1 MTTETVE
8 LLPFFEREDGSL
20 EGFPAES
27 YAAGFRRPDG
37 TGAVAITLPADTVER
52 AVLTGARLSLWLEFD
67 GRLVLDGDGLSD
79 EMLEAART
87 LLHDPTLPIGQIAKT
102 LGFTHS
108 HFTAVFTRHM
118 GMSPSKF
125 RDVIE
130 CRDTREV

>member
-1 MTTETVE
+1 MAPSRLKRAREFMRANLNRALYLRETTE
-8 LLPFFEREDGSL
+8 
-20 EGFPAES
+20 
-27 YAAGFRRPDG
+27 AAGMSVFHFARSFKEATGRPPHQY
-37 TGAVAITLPADTVER
+37 L
-52 AVLTGARLSLWLEFD
+52 LEQ
-67 GRLVLDGDGLSD
+67 RVC
-79 EMLEAART
+79 AART